1 MKKPVALVLTLF
13 LVLSPRLAKT
23 ISKDPPLGFHKPL
36 DWKTRTVTRS
46 VLVHVVSRAN
56 RRLLIINN
64 LQDDN
69 NDDPPG
75 PDELDLQSPYARP
88 RVEHRSKE
96 PDLDINDD
104 LSEYV
109 QIRLIVARAK
119 AMKRYREI
127 WT

>member
-13 LVLSPRLAKT
+13 LFLSPNLAKT
-23 ISKDPPLGFHKPL
+23 KPTDQVLLSHKHSE
-36 DWKTRTVTRS
+36 WKTRTATKN

-56 RRLLIINN
+56 RRLLII
-64 LQDDN
+64 DDLN
-69 NDDPPG
+69 DDDSDDPPG
-75 PDELDLQSPYARP
+75 PNELDLQSPYARP
-88 RVEHRSKE
+88 RVEHKSK
-96 PDLDINDD
+96 DLNIDDD